1 MIAIDPVNRP
11 TTAQQV
17 LIELQ
22 RIARSGLSKS
32 QNSSISKNR
41 KELRK
46 PTKKAKHNQNR
57 QVEQKHSK
65 GLVIALVISFLVI
78 IGLIAKDFI

>member
-1 MIAIDPVNRP
+1 MIVIYPINRP

-41 KELRK
+41 REQRK
-46 PTKKAKHNQNR
+46 PKK
-57 QVEQKHSK
+57 QVERGQHKPANQTSSK
-65 GLVIALVISFLVI
+65 GLVIALVISILVI